1 VTYLLVALT
10 AFLALLGAWR
20 ALAARGF
27 GFLLYPAAALA
38 SCAVVVVLGSAWV
51 DAKALAIASPAVV
64 VTAFAGVSALV
75 AWRWRPGAVIAGV
88 AAAAVAGGV
97 LWSNALAYGE
107 VNPAPRERLAEL
119 ERIGRRIA
127 GGGPTLMTDYEPYG
141 ARYFL
146 RDADPEGASELRRR
160 QVPIRAGGT
169 LPKGRSADLDERR
182 LDAVLPYRTL
192 VVRRSPLASRPPL
205 PYRLVWSGRYYEVW
219 QRPATGAGGPV
230 LEHLPIVSTT
240 GTSPEAAA
248 QVRRAARTAGR
259 SGRVAAAPR
268 AAAIR
273 LDLARGGRPSA
284 WRPSAA
290 SPGALLPA
298 GAGEARGTVSVPVAG
313 RYSAWVGGSFHSRVK
328 LLVDG
333 KPVGS
338 ARHELAHDHPY
349 VWLGEVALAR
359 GCHLITLRYKGP
371 DLHPGTAGEPRALG
385 PVVLAPAAPR
395 GEPVVVRAA
404 RARELCELSLDWVEA
419 LPP

>member
-1 VTYLLVALT
+1 VAVTAV
-10 AFLALLGAWR
+10 LALVGVWR
-20 ALAARGF
+20 VLSERGF

-38 SCAVVVVLGSAWV
+38 SCTVVVVLGSAWV

-75 AWRWRPGAVIAGV
+75 AWRWRPGAVVAGV
-88 AAAAVAGGV
+88 AAAALAAGV

-107 VNPAPRERLAEL
+107 VNLAPRERLAEL

-127 GGGPTLMTDYEPYG
+127 GEGPTLMTDYEPYG

-146 RDADPEGASELRRR
+146 RDAEPEGASELRRR
-160 QVPIRAGGT
+160 QVPVRAGGT
-169 LPKGRSADLDERR
+169 LPKGRSADLDELR
-182 LDAVLPYRTL
+182 LDAVLPNRTL

-219 QRPATGAGGPV
+219 QRPATGAGETV
-230 LEHLPIVSTT
+230 LEHLPVVSTR
-240 GTSPEAAA
+240 GAGCE
-248 QVRRAARTAGR
+248 QVRRAARVAGR

-268 AAAIR
+268 PAAIR
-273 LDLARGGRPSA
+273 LDLARGGRPST

-290 SPGALLPA
+290 RPGALLPA
-298 GAGEARGTVSVPVAG
+298 GAGEARGTVSVPAAG
-313 RYSAWVGGSFHSRVK
+313 RYSVWVGGSFHSRVE

-333 KPVGS
+333 RPVGS

-349 VWLGEVALAR
+349 VWLGEVALTPGR
-359 GCHLITLRYKGP
+359 HLVILRYTGP
-371 DLHPGTAGEPRALG
+371 DLHPGSAGEPRPLG
-385 PVVLAPAAPR
+385 PVVLAPVAPR
-395 GEPVVVRAA
+395 GEPVVVPAA
-404 RARELCELSLDWVEA
+404 RARELCGLSLDWVEA